1 MNRYAFFY
9 SFKQSVQSLTR
20 NSWLAGITSGL
31 IAISLVILGGFLLLT
46 VNVNQFMFN
55 IQSNVEI
62 GVFLKDNIDIQGVE
76 NKIAEIPHVVNYSYI
91 SKEQGLKDFAK
102 TLGDPTLVKDLE
114 GENNPL
120 PDLIRIRVS
129 DPEKV
134 ASVAETLRLYPEVE
148 MVDYGEELV
157 SKVIQITRKLNA
169 LFLVLSISIAFGAVF
184 LIVTIIRLS
193 VVARQEE
200 VTVMKYLG
208 ASDNYIKFP
217 FLMEGMVMGW
227 IGTILAIIV
236 LALLYSQLVASLKGD
251 ALTLLFQPVTDIGRI
266 LPIFIGLSVAGTI
279 VGGFGSIISIRKY
292 LRV

>member
-9 SFKQSVQSLTR
+9 SLKQSVQSLTR
-20 NSWLAGITSGL
+20 NLWLAGITSGL

-62 GVFLKDNIDIQGVE
+62 GVFLKDNVDIQGVKD
-76 NKIAEIPHVVNYSYI
+76 KISAIPDVVSYSYI
-91 SKEQGLKDFAK
+91 PKEQGLKDFAK

-114 GENNPL
+114 GENNPI
-120 PDLIRIRVS
+120 PDLIRVKVS

-134 ASVAETLRLYPEVE
+134 ASVAQSLRLYPEVE

-169 LFLVLSISIAFGAVF
+169 LFLALSISIGFGAVF

-227 IGTILAIIV
+227 TGTLLAVIV

-251 ALTLLFQPVTDIGRI
+251 ALTLLFQPVTDSGRI